1 MNRFLSF
8 FKTPQADKITD
19 PDLIDKNYR
28 YWRIRT
34 MYAMYVGYAAFYLT
48 RKSFTFLIPQIIEDL
63 HFTKAQIGLLG
74 TVFYITYGASKFLSG
89 VMSDRSNPRYFMAVG
104 LIVTGITNIF
114 FGFSSSLL
122 SLTFFWLINGFF
134 QGWGWPPCA
143 RCSGRGGP

>member
-104 LIVTGITNIF
+104 LGGAAIVNLL
-114 FGFSSSLL
+114 FGVSSSIL
-122 SLTFFWLINGFF
+122 FFVIFWLCFYV
-134 QGWGWPPCA
+134 C
-143 RCSGRGGP
+143 GPVYWFLQCLL